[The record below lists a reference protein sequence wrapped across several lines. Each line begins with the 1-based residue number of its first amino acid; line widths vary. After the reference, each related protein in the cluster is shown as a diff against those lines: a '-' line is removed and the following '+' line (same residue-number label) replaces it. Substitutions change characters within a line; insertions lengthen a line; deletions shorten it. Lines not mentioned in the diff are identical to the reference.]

1 MGSTPVGYLYTPQ
14 QLAGGGRYGPKTK
27 IGNWSEDLSLEEVKL
42 DSNLRYDLDLTSLD
56 AMNVIMA
63 LEDEFGQEAGIEQI
77 LELQTVQQLV
87 DYLLS
92 LLQQPK

>member
-1 MGSTPVGYLYTPQ
+1 M
-14 QLAGGGRYGPKTK
+14 QLSEEKIREVCLKT
-27 IGNWSEDLSLEEVKL
+27 IARELDRPLEEVKP
-42 DSNLRYDLDLTSLD
+42 DANLRDDLDLTSLD

-63 LEDEFGQEAGIEQI
+63 LEDEFGQEADIEQI

-92 LLQQPK
+92 LLQKPK

>member
-1 MGSTPVGYLYTPQ
+1 M
-14 QLAGGGRYGPKTK
+14 QLSEEK
-27 IGNWSEDLSLEEVKL
+27 IRDVCLETIARELDLPLEVVKL
-42 DSNLRYDLDLTSLD
+42 DSNLRDDLDLTSLD

-63 LEDEFGQEAGIEQI
+63 LEDEFGQEADIEQI

-87 DYLLS
+87 DYLLN

>member
-1 MGSTPVGYLYTPQ
+1 M
-14 QLAGGGRYGPKTK
+14 QLSEEKIREDCLKT
-27 IGNWSEDLSLEEVKL
+27 IARELDLPLEEVKL
-42 DSNLRYDLDLTSLD
+42 DLNLRDDLDLTSLD

-63 LEDEFGQEAGIEQI
+63 LEDEFGQEADIEQI

>member
-1 MGSTPVGYLYTPQ
+1 M
-14 QLAGGGRYGPKTK
+14 QLSEEKIREVCLKT
-27 IGNWSEDLSLEEVKL
+27 IARELDLPLEEVKL
-42 DSNLRYDLDLTSLD
+42 DSNLRDDLDLTSLD
-56 AMNVIMA
+56 AMNLIMA
-63 LEDEFGQEAGIEQI
+63 LEDEFGQEADIEQI

>member
-1 MGSTPVGYLYTPQ
+1 M
-14 QLAGGGRYGPKTK
+14 QLSEEKIREGCLKT
-27 IGNWSEDLSLEEVKL
+27 IARELDLPLEEVEL
-42 DSNLRYDLDLTSLD
+42 DSNLRDDLDLTSLD

-63 LEDEFGQEAGIEQI
+63 LEDEFGQEADIEQI

-87 DYLLS
+87 DYLLN

>member
-1 MGSTPVGYLYTPQ
+1 M
-14 QLAGGGRYGPKTK
+14 QLSEEKIREVCLKT
-27 IGNWSEDLSLEEVKL
+27 IARELDLPLEEVKL
-42 DSNLRYDLDLTSLD
+42 DSNLRDDLDLTSLD

-63 LEDEFGQEAGIEQI
+63 LEDEFGQEADIAQI

>member
-1 MGSTPVGYLYTPQ
+1 M
-14 QLAGGGRYGPKTK
+14 QLSEEKIREVCLKT
-27 IGNWSEDLSLEEVKL
+27 IARELDLLLEEVKL
-42 DSNLRYDLDLTSLD
+42 DSNLRDDLDLTSLD

-63 LEDEFGQEAGIEQI
+63 LEDEFGQEADIEQI

-87 DYLLS
+87 NYLLS

>member
-1 MGSTPVGYLYTPQ
+1 M
-14 QLAGGGRYGPKTK
+14 QLSEEKIREVCLKT
-27 IGNWSEDLSLEEVKL
+27 IARELDFPLEEVKL
-42 DSNLRYDLDLTSLD
+42 DSNLRDDLDLTSLD

-63 LEDEFGQEAGIEQI
+63 LEDEFGQEADIEQI

-87 DYLLS
+87 DYLLI

>member
-1 MGSTPVGYLYTPQ
+1 M
-14 QLAGGGRYGPKTK
+14 QLSAEKIREVCLKT
-27 IGNWSEDLSLEEVKL
+27 IARELDLPLEEVKL
-42 DSNLRYDLDLTSLD
+42 DSSLRDDLDLTSLD

-63 LEDEFGQEAGIEQI
+63 LEDEFGQEADIEQI

>member
-1 MGSTPVGYLYTPQ
+1 MLGVSLM
-14 QLAGGGRYGPKTK
+14 QL
-27 IGNWSEDLSLEEVKL
+27 SEEEIRDVCLETIARELDLPLEVVKL
-42 DSNLRYDLDLTSLD
+42 DSNLRDDLDLTSLD

-63 LEDEFGQEAGIEQI
+63 LEDEFSQEADIEQI

-87 DYLLS
+87 AYLLN

>member
-1 MGSTPVGYLYTPQ
+1 MLGVSLM
-14 QLAGGGRYGPKTK
+14 QLSEEK
-27 IGNWSEDLSLEEVKL
+27 IRDVCLETIARELDLPLEDVKL
-42 DSNLRYDLDLTSLD
+42 DSNLRDDLDLTSLD

-63 LEDEFGQEAGIEQI
+63 LEDEFGQEADIEQI

-87 DYLLS
+87 DYLLN

>member
-1 MGSTPVGYLYTPQ
+1 MLGVSLMH
-14 QLAGGGRYGPKTK
+14 LSEEK
-27 IGNWSEDLSLEEVKL
+27 IRDVCLETIAQELDLSLEDVQL
-42 DSNLRYDLDLTSLD
+42 DSNLRDDLDLTSLD

-63 LEDEFGQEAGIEQI
+63 LEDEFGQEADIEQI

-87 DYLLS
+87 AYLLN

>member
-1 MGSTPVGYLYTPQ
+1 M
-14 QLAGGGRYGPKTK
+14 QLSEEKIREVCLKT
-27 IGNWSEDLSLEEVKL
+27 IARELDLPLEEVKL
-42 DSNLRYDLDLTSLD
+42 DSNLRDDLDLTSLD

-63 LEDEFGQEAGIEQI
+63 LEDEFGQEADIEQI

-87 DYLLS
+87 DYLSS

>member
-1 MGSTPVGYLYTPQ
+1 M
-14 QLAGGGRYGPKTK
+14 QLSEEKIREVCLKT
-27 IGNWSEDLSLEEVKL
+27 IARELDRPLEEVKP
-42 DSNLRYDLDLTSLD
+42 DSNLRDDLDLTSLD

-63 LEDEFGQEAGIEQI
+63 LEDEFGQEADIEQI

-92 LLQQPK
+92 LLQKPK

>member
-1 MGSTPVGYLYTPQ
+1 M
-14 QLAGGGRYGPKTK
+14 QLSEEKIREVCLKT
-27 IGNWSEDLSLEEVKL
+27 IARELDLPLDQVKL
-42 DSNLRYDLDLTSLD
+42 DSNLRDDLELTSLD

-63 LEDEFGQEAGIEQI
+63 LEDEFGQEADIEQI

-92 LLQQPK
+92 LLQQQK

>member
-1 MGSTPVGYLYTPQ
+1 M
-14 QLAGGGRYGPKTK
+14 QLSEEKIREVCHKT
-27 IGNWSEDLSLEEVKL
+27 IARELDLPLEEVKL
-42 DSNLRYDLDLTSLD
+42 DSNLRDDLDLTSLD

-63 LEDEFGQEAGIEQI
+63 LEDEFGQEADIEQI

>member
-1 MGSTPVGYLYTPQ
+1 MLGVSLM
-14 QLAGGGRYGPKTK
+14 QLSEEK
-27 IGNWSEDLSLEEVKL
+27 IRDVCLETIARELDLPLEDVKL
-42 DSNLRYDLDLTSLD
+42 DSNLRDDLDLTSLD

-63 LEDEFGQEAGIEQI
+63 LEDEFGQEADIEQI

>member
-1 MGSTPVGYLYTPQ
+1 M
-14 QLAGGGRYGPKTK
+14 QLSEEKIREVCLKT
-27 IGNWSEDLSLEEVKL
+27 IARELDLPPGEVKL
-42 DSNLRYDLDLTSLD
+42 DSNLRDDLDLTSLD

-63 LEDEFGQEAGIEQI
+63 LEDEFGQEADIEQI

-92 LLQQPK
+92 LLEQQK

>member
-1 MGSTPVGYLYTPQ
+1 M
-14 QLAGGGRYGPKTK
+14 QLNEEKIREVCLKT
-27 IGNWSEDLSLEEVKL
+27 IARELDLPLEQVKL
-42 DSNLRYDLDLTSLD
+42 DSNLRDDLDLTSLD

-63 LEDEFGQEAGIEQI
+63 LEDEFGQEADIEQI

>member
-1 MGSTPVGYLYTPQ
+1 M
-14 QLAGGGRYGPKTK
+14 QLSEEKIREVCLKT
-27 IGNWSEDLSLEEVKL
+27 IARELDLPLEEVKL
-42 DSNLRYDLDLTSLD
+42 DSNLRDDLDLTSLD

-63 LEDEFGQEAGIEQI
+63 LEDEFGHEADIEQI

>member
-1 MGSTPVGYLYTPQ
+1 LLGVSLM
-14 QLAGGGRYGPKTK
+14 QLSEEK
-27 IGNWSEDLSLEEVKL
+27 IRDACLETIARELDLPLEDVQL
-42 DSNLRYDLDLTSLD
+42 DSNLRDDLDLTSLD

-63 LEDEFGQEAGIEQI
+63 LEDEFGQEADIEQI

-87 DYLLS
+87 DYLLN

>member
-1 MGSTPVGYLYTPQ
+1 M
-14 QLAGGGRYGPKTK
+14 QLSEEKIREVCLKT
-27 IGNWSEDLSLEEVKL
+27 IARELDLPLEEVKL
-42 DSNLRYDLDLTSLD
+42 DSNLRDDLDLTSLD

-63 LEDEFGQEAGIEQI
+63 LEDELGQEADIEQI

-92 LLQQPK
+92 LSQQPK